1 MWCRFLSIM
10 ILGLFSLS
18 LAYAELAINAD
29 SSLDTFNYDLE
40 GINLKLEKLNA
51 RWQLS
56 PFGDGQLSVEKID
69 AKKLTITINHS
80 TKKKDDSGL
89 PERIKL
95 PFPISIK
102 QGSVAELVIID
113 GDTKRTFNNVKFA
126 LEANTKIIK
135 LNTLNAQTPWGEAA
149 ITLQMDTSKPFAL
162 TGEAAIKQATHSTPY
177 DIKAKLTGDL
187 NTLRVQSAL
196 MLTTI
201 DGKLAITQ
209 EAAINTSPAARVAID
224 GQITLNSD
232 YALSLQAHLT
242 DLHPERL
249 GNYPSAALNV
259 SSNITGK
266 LLPEPHLAVQYA
278 THDSQWQIQP
288 FNSAGTL
295 QINGNRLNNID
306 IKANL
311 ANNSLNV
318 TGDLSLNANEAN
330 SSESNTA
337 NNRINWQAN
346 LADLSRLG
354 TDYQGWLRADGTLE
368 GSLENLALK
377 ANIEAQKLRLQGGIK
392 IEQLIGQAN
401 IMPEADGKVS
411 ADFKANGL
419 QYGTHPLLDAGLI
432 LQGSKLQH
440 QLAVNAQGKEFKLT
454 SHLQGGRNKTLWQ
467 GQLQD
472 LKLEGITPL
481 QLTESAPLK
490 FDFASENISLLL
502 EKAPFQLA
510 SGRIRIDQLGF
521 DAHGF
526 NSTGH
531 LEKITLRDIPA
542 NLLTLPAGLQG
553 DATFAGQW
561 NINAATTLN
570 GSVSLQREAGDLSM
584 LSAGGEVKPLGL
596 ENVTTDINIIDNNAN
611 LHLVITGKGVGNLQ
625 TDVAT
630 TLTKIDAGYAV
641 LANAPLNLKGSA
653 QLDSLAWLPLP
664 LSLMDAKIDGEIKL
678 DVVGNGTISAP
689 NLSGNLQAKN
699 LFFGLPREGLILQE
713 GALDANFEKDS
724 LHINQA
730 SWRGGDGT
738 IKTSGLMHIEKGKPT
753 VNLDWTADQFTV
765 ISRADRLLV
774 LSGTGNTTLTDD
786 LLTISGNFS
795 VDKGQAELANED
807 TPTLGDDV
815 VILGKTDTQP
825 EPALKLLL
833 NGLSINLGDNFKLR
847 GRGLD
852 AELTGA
858 LTFTGLT
865 QYHPHTEGSIQTKS
879 GTYMAY
885 GQVLTIE
892 RGLLN
897 FNGTVDNPGLS
908 IRAMRN
914 SKPTNAGVEITGSLQ
929 NPATKLVS
937 DPEVADSEK
946 LSWLVLGHGMD
957 QTTKND
963 YGVLSLAAG
972 IILSQG
978 QSVPLQTQIAH
989 AAGLDE
995 LSFSGGD
1002 ASSASVVLGKRLTSQ
1017 LYLSYVKSI
1026 SGLLDVARLTF
1037 NITPEW
1043 SVRGEAGTE
1052 SAVDML
1058 YTFSFK

>member
-1 MWCRFLSIM
+1 MWRRLLSIL
-10 ILGLFSLS
+10 ILSLLSLS
-18 LAYAELAINAD
+18 LAYADLAINAD
-29 SSLDTFNYDLE
+29 SSLETFNYDLE
-40 GINLKLEKLNA
+40 GIHLKLEKLNA

-56 PFGDGQLSVEKID
+56 PFGDGQLLVEKID
-69 AKKLTITINHS
+69 AKKLIITVNHG
-80 TKKKDDSGL
+80 TKKQDNSGL

-95 PFPISIK
+95 PFPITIK
-102 QGSVAELVIID
+102 QATVAELVVID

-126 LEANTKIIK
+126 LEADTKTIK

-149 ITLQMDTSKPFAL
+149 ITLQMDTAKPFAL
-162 TGEAAIKQATHSTPY
+162 TGEAAIKQTAHSTPY
-177 DIKAKLTGDL
+177 DIKAKLSGDL
-187 NTLRVQSAL
+187 NTLRMQSTL
-196 MLTTI
+196 LLTTI

-209 EAAINTSPAARVAID
+209 EAAMNTTHAARITID
-224 GQITLNSD
+224 GQLILSGD

-242 DLHPERL
+242 DLNPEQL
-249 GNYPSAALNV
+249 GNYPSATLNV

-278 THDSQWQIQP
+278 THDSHWHNQP
-288 FNSAGTL
+288 FTSAGTL
-295 QINGNRLNNID
+295 QMNGNSLNNIE

-311 ANNSLNV
+311 ADNSLNA
-318 TGDLSLNANEAN
+318 TGDFSLNSNE
-330 SSESNTA
+330 NTA
-337 NNRINWQAN
+337 ASNRINWQAN

-354 TDYQGWLRADGTLE
+354 ADYQGWLRADGTLE

-377 ANIEAQKLRLQGGIK
+377 ATVEAQKLRLQGGLK

-411 ADFKANGL
+411 ADFKASGL

-454 SHLQGGRNKTLWQ
+454 SHLQGGLNKTLWQ

-472 LKLEGITPL
+472 LTLEGATPL
-481 QLTESAPLK
+481 KLTESAPLR
-490 FDFASENISLLL
+490 FDIASENTSLLL
-502 EKAPFQLA
+502 EKATIQLA

-521 DAHGF
+521 DARGF

-531 LEKITLRDIPA
+531 IEKIALRDIPA
-542 NLLTLPAGLQG
+542 NFLPLPTGLQG

-561 NINAATTLN
+561 NIKATTTLN
-570 GSVSLQREAGDLSM
+570 GNLNLRREAGDLSM
-584 LSAGGEVKPLGL
+584 LSAGGVVKPLGL
-596 ENVTTDINIIDNNAN
+596 ENVTTDINIIDNNAS
-611 LHLVITGKGVGNLQ
+611 LHLAISGKGIGNLQ

-630 TLTKIDAGYAV
+630 TLTKIDAGYAI

-664 LSLMDAKIDGEIKL
+664 LSLMDAKVDGEIKL
-678 DVVGNGTISAP
+678 DVAGNGTVGAP
-689 NLSGNLQAKN
+689 NLNGRLQAKN
-699 LFFGLPREGLILQE
+699 LLFSLPREGLTLQD
-713 GALDANFEKDS
+713 GTLDANFEKDS
-724 LHINQA
+724 LLINQA

-774 LSGTGNTTLTDD
+774 LSGTGNTTLIDD

-795 VDKGQAELANED
+795 VDKGLAELANED

-815 VILGKTDTQP
+815 VILGKTDIKP

-833 NGLSINLGDNFKLR
+833 NGLSINLGDNFRLR

-1002 ASSASVVLGKRLTSQ
+1002 ASSASVVFGKRLTSQ

-1026 SGLLDVARLTF
+1026 SGLLDVARITF

-1058 YTFSFK
+1058 YSFSFK